1 MSGATMKPERGED
14 MLAITAD
21 SATVRWDTKKKN
33 WIASIKVGAEVIRR
47 SPDHEIVQNATDPV
61 LAGWVIQTAKDEG
74 YEITQ
79 DRVHIER

>member
-1 MSGATMKPERGED
+1 MN

-21 SATVRWDTKKKN
+21 SASVRWDSKKKN

-47 SPDHEIVQNATDPV
+47 SPDRPMVQSASDEM
-61 LAGWVIQTAKDEG
+61 LRAWVIQTAEDEG
-74 YEITQ
+74 YEIAS

>member
-1 MSGATMKPERGED
+1 MN

-21 SATVRWDTKKKN
+21 SASVRWDNKKKN

-47 SPDHEIVQNATDPV
+47 SPDHATPHDAADDV
-61 LAGWVIQTAKDEG
+61 LVAWVIQTARDEG
-74 YEITQ
+74 YELTT

>member
-1 MSGATMKPERGED
+1 

-21 SATVRWDTKKKN
+21 SAAVRWDAKKKN

-47 SPDHEIVQNATDPV
+47 SPDHAIAQNAANDL
-61 LAGWVIQTAKDEG
+61 LASWVIQTAKDEG